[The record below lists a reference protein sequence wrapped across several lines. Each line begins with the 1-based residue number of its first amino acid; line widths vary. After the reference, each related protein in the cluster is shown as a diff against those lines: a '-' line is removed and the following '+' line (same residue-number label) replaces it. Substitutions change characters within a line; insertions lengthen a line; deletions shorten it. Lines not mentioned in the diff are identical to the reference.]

1 MRDRSYLQGGPFVSD
16 TCCIFHLTIWR
27 IIIMSTAALLP
38 GEPWEKE
45 MFLNKESEKVEKYL
59 KYIRFLRK
67 NFFGYGKLHLS
78 DICLY

>member
-1 MRDRSYLQGGPFVSD
+1 
-16 TCCIFHLTIWR
+16 
-27 IIIMSTAALLP
+27 MSTAALLP

-45 MFLNKESEKVEKYL
+45 MFLNKESEKVEKHL

-67 NFFGYGKLHLS
+67 KFFGYGKLHLS